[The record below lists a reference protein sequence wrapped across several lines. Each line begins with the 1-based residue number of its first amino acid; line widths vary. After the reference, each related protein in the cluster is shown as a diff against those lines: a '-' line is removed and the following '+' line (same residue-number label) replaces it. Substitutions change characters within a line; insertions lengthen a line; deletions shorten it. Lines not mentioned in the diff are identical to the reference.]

1 MGRTL
6 TRIVLVAL
14 VAVAATA
21 TASTARAQG
30 LRRFA
35 IVAGNDT
42 GGGETRALLYASADA
57 RKVYDI
63 LTRLGGVRPEDATL
77 LTGAT
82 ASQLLAALVAVEQQA
97 AAAKQRGE
105 RTALFFYYSG
115 HAKDGSLRMGETRIP
130 IDGIKARIAAS
141 PIDVRIAILDSCKS
155 GAMSG
160 ALATRTKGARRAPA
174 FEIQA
179 DGPRDAKGVVILTS
193 STSDEDSQESDA
205 IGGSYFSHHL
215 ASGLLGGA
223 DKSGDGRVTL
233 FEAYAYAYD
242 RTVADTAESAAGAQ
256 HPTFSYD
263 LAGNGDLVLTDVVV
277 RNEGVYF
284 PREAPSGVYYLVDG
298 RGFVAAEISK
308 GDGIDRRVALSPG
321 RYRVK
326 RRLPDRLRVGE
337 IDVPRGRMIALA
349 EATLRDAP
357 FSDDPVKGGRVDIT
371 SRWSLAAGATYQSV
385 FAAPSGAS
393 LFPPTGM
400 LAVDLS
406 LRNFLRRDWIWS
418 LDLAA
423 GSTDGLATN
432 VGAPFRF
439 TEMSLASSLLVE
451 WPGRVVTP
459 FVGGRLAMLL
469 MGRRF
474 TDDLYPAQFFSTLSP
489 GVVGGAAFRVMQN
502 TSVVARGRLHY
513 LLYNVDEDR
522 SLGYWELAAMV
533 SYDL

>member
-1 MGRTL
+1 L
-6 TRIVLVAL
+6 LHAAFKIALASLLLVA
-14 VAVAATA
+14 AAA
-21 TASTARAQG
+21 PVRAQA

-35 IVAGNDT
+35 IVAGNDD
-42 GGGETRALLYASADA
+42 GGGDTRALLYAGADA
-57 RKVYDI
+57 RKVHDI
-63 LTRLGGVRPEDATL
+63 LTRLGGVRAEDATL
-77 LTGAT
+77 LVGASS
-82 ASQLLAALVAVEQQA
+82 SQLLSAIVNVEARAADA
-97 AAAKQRGE
+97 ARRGE
-105 RTALFFYYSG
+105 KTALLFYYSG
-115 HAKDGSLRMGETRIP
+115 HAKDGALRLGETRVP
-130 IDGIKARIAAS
+130 IDSFKARIAAS
-141 PIDVRIAILDSCKS
+141 QFDVRVAILDSCR
-155 GAMSG
+155 SG
-160 ALATRTKGARRAPA
+160 ALTRIKGARKLPA
-174 FEIQA
+174 FDIQS
-179 DGPRDAKGVVILTS
+179 DGANGKMTAKGLVILTS

-215 ASGLLGGA
+215 ASGMLGGA
-223 DKSGDGRVTL
+223 DRSGDGRVTL

-298 RGFVAAEISK
+298 KGFVAAEISK

-326 RRLPDRLRVGE
+326 RRLPDRLRIGD

-357 FSDDPVKGGRVDIT
+357 FSDDPVKGAARVDLT
-371 SRWSLAAGATYQSV
+371 SRWSLGAGATYQSV

-400 LAVDLS
+400 LAIDLS
-406 LRNFLRRDWIWS
+406 LRNFLRRDWVWS
-418 LDLAA
+418 VDLAA
-423 GSTDGLATN
+423 GSTDGVVTN

-451 WPGRVVTP
+451 WPGRIVTP

-489 GVVGGAAFRVMQN
+489 GVVGGAAIRVMKN
-502 TSVVARGRLHY
+502 TSVVGRGRLHY

>member
-1 MGRTL
+1 MR
-6 TRIVLVAL
+6 V
-14 VAVAATA
+14 
-21 TASTARAQG
+21 
-30 LRRFA
+30 
-35 IVAGNDT
+35 
-42 GGGETRALLYASADA
+42 
-57 RKVYDI
+57 
-63 LTRLGGVRPEDATL
+63 
-77 LTGAT
+77 
-82 ASQLLAALVAVEQQA
+82 
-97 AAAKQRGE
+97 
-105 RTALFFYYSG
+105 
-115 HAKDGSLRMGETRIP
+115 
-130 IDGIKARIAAS
+130 
-141 PIDVRIAILDSCKS
+141 AILDSCQ
-155 GAMSG
+155 SG
-160 ALATRTKGARRAPA
+160 ALTRTKGVRQRARVRDRGRQRRGTPRGSSSSPRAP
-174 FEIQA
+174 
-179 DGPRDAKGVVILTS
+179 
-193 STSDEDSQESDA
+193 SDEDSQESDL

-223 DKSGDGRVTL
+223 DRSGDGRVTL

-277 RNEGVYF
+277 RNEGIYF

-298 RGFVAAEISK
+298 KGFVAAEISK

-326 RRLPDRLRVGE
+326 RRLPDRLRIGE

-349 EATLRDAP
+349 ETTLRDAP
-357 FSDDPVKGGRVDIT
+357 FSDDPVKGATRVDLT
-371 SRWSLAAGATYQSV
+371 SRWSLGAGATYQSV

-400 LAVDLS
+400 LAIDLS
-406 LRNFLRRDWIWS
+406 LRNFLRRDWVWS
-418 LDLAA
+418 VDLAA
-423 GSTDGLATN
+423 GSTDGVVSN

-451 WPGRVVTP
+451 WPGRYVTP

-474 TDDLYPAQFFSTLSP
+474 TDDMYPAQFFSTLSP
-489 GVVGGAAFRVMQN
+489 GVVGGAAIRVMKN

>member
-1 MGRTL
+1 VSCAAFK
-6 TRIVLVAL
+6 IAL
-14 VAVAATA
+14 ASLLLAATA
-21 TASTARAQG
+21 AAPARAQA

-35 IVAGNDT
+35 IVAGNDD
-42 GGGETRALLYASADA
+42 GGGDTRALLYAGADA
-57 RKVYDI
+57 RKVHDI
-63 LTRLGGVRPEDATL
+63 LTRLGGVRAEDATL
-77 LTGAT
+77 LVGASS
-82 ASQLLAALVAVEQQA
+82 SQLLAAIVNVEARA
-97 AAAKQRGE
+97 ADAARRGE
-105 RTALFFYYSG
+105 KTALLFYYSG
-115 HAKDGSLRMGETRIP
+115 HAKDGALRLGETRIP
-130 IDGIKARIAAS
+130 IDGFKARIAAS
-141 PIDVRIAILDSCKS
+141 QFDVRVAILDSCRS
-155 GAMSG
+155 GAV
-160 ALATRTKGARRAPA
+160 TRIKGARKLPA
-174 FEIQA
+174 FDIQSDNA
-179 DGPRDAKGVVILTS
+179 NGKMTAKGLVILTS

-215 ASGLLGGA
+215 ASGMLGGA
-223 DKSGDGRVTL
+223 DRSGDGRVTL

-298 RGFVAAEISK
+298 KGFVAAEISK

-326 RRLPDRLRVGE
+326 RRLPDRLRIGD

-371 SRWSLAAGATYQSV
+371 SRWSVGAGATYQSV

-400 LAVDLS
+400 LALDLS
-406 LRNFLRRDWIWS
+406 LRNFLRRDWVWS
-418 LDLAA
+418 VDLAA
-423 GSTDGLATN
+423 GSTDGVVTN

-451 WPGRVVTP
+451 WPGRIVTP
-459 FVGGRLAMLL
+459 FVGGRLAMLV

-489 GVVGGAAFRVMQN
+489 GVVGGAAIRVMKN
-502 TSVVARGRLHY
+502 TSVVGRGRLHY

>member
-1 MGRTL
+1 
-6 TRIVLVAL
+6 
-14 VAVAATA
+14 
-21 TASTARAQG
+21 
-30 LRRFA
+30 
-35 IVAGNDT
+35 
-42 GGGETRALLYASADA
+42 
-57 RKVYDI
+57 
-63 LTRLGGVRPEDATL
+63 
-77 LTGAT
+77 
-82 ASQLLAALVAVEQQA
+82 
-97 AAAKQRGE
+97 
-105 RTALFFYYSG
+105 
-115 HAKDGSLRMGETRIP
+115 
-130 IDGIKARIAAS
+130 
-141 PIDVRIAILDSCKS
+141 
-155 GAMSG
+155 
-160 ALATRTKGARRAPA
+160 
-174 FEIQA
+174 
-179 DGPRDAKGVVILTS
+179 
-193 STSDEDSQESDA
+193 
-205 IGGSYFSHHL
+205 
-215 ASGLLGGA
+215 
-223 DKSGDGRVTL
+223 
-233 FEAYAYAYD
+233 
-242 RTVADTAESAAGAQ
+242 
-256 HPTFSYD
+256 
-263 LAGNGDLVLTDVVV
+263 V

-298 RGFVAAEISK
+298 KGFVAAEISK

-326 RRLPDRLRVGE
+326 RRLPDRLRIGE

-371 SRWSLAAGATYQSV
+371 SRWSVAAGATYQSV

-400 LAVDLS
+400 LAIDLS
-406 LRNFLRRDWIWS
+406 LRNFLRRDWVWS

-423 GSTDGLATN
+423 GSTDGVVSN

-451 WPGRVVTP
+451 WPGRYVTP

-489 GVVGGAAFRVMQN
+489 GVVGGAAIRVMKN

>member
-1 MGRTL
+1 MRRARST
-6 TRIVLVAL
+6 IAL
-14 VAVAATA
+14 LALLAVTA
-21 TASTARAQG
+21 TASAARAQG

-35 IVAGNDT
+35 IVAGNDA
-42 GGGETRALLYASADA
+42 GGGDTKSLLYAGADA
-57 RKVYDI
+57 RKVHEI
-63 LTRLGGVRPEDATL
+63 LTRLGGVRSEDATL
-77 LTGAT
+77 LIGAS
-82 ASQLLAALVAVEQQA
+82 ASQLLSAIVAVEMQA
-97 AAAKQRGE
+97 AEAARHGE
-105 RTALFFYYSG
+105 RTALLFYYSG
-115 HAKDGSLRMGETRIP
+115 HAKDGALRLGETRVP
-130 IDGIKARIAAS
+130 IEGIKARIASSAF
-141 PIDVRIAILDSCKS
+141 DVRIAILDSCKS
-155 GAMSG
+155 GAF
-160 ALATRTKGARRAPA
+160 TRTKGARKAPA
-174 FEIQA
+174 FEIQSES
-179 DGPRDAKGVVILTS
+179 PRDAKGLVILTS

-223 DKSGDGRVTL
+223 DRSGDGRVTL

-263 LAGNGDLVLTDVVV
+263 LAGNGDLVLTDVAV
-277 RNEGVYF
+277 RHEGIYL
-284 PREAPSGVYYLVDG
+284 PREAPSGVYFLVDG
-298 RGFVAAEISK
+298 KGFVAAEISK
-308 GDGIDRRVALSPG
+308 ADGVDRRVALAPG
-321 RYRVK
+321 HYRVK

-337 IDVPRGRMIALA
+337 IEVPRGQLVALA
-349 EATLRDAP
+349 EARLRDAP
-357 FSDDPVKGGRVDIT
+357 FSDDPVKGASRVDLT
-371 SRWSLAAGATYQSV
+371 SRWSLGAGATYQSV

-406 LRNFLRRDWIWS
+406 LRNFLRKDWVWS
-418 LDLAA
+418 VDLAA
-423 GSTDGLATN
+423 GSTDGVVSS

-439 TEMSLASSLLVE
+439 SEMSLASSLVVE
-451 WPGRVVTP
+451 WSGRTVTP

-474 TDDLYPAQFFSTLSP
+474 NEDVYPAQFFSTLSP
-489 GVVGGAAFRVMQN
+489 GLVGGAAFRVMKN

-513 LLYNVDEDR
+513 LLYNIDEDR

>member
-1 MGRTL
+1 MRL
-6 TRIVLVAL
+6 SPKLALVAL
-14 VAVAATA
+14 FAVTAAA
-21 TASTARAQG
+21 SSTARAQG

-42 GGGETRALLYASADA
+42 GGGDTRSLLYAGADA

-63 LTRLGGVRPEDATL
+63 LTRLGGVRQEDATL
-77 LTGAT
+77 LIGAS
-82 ASQLLAALVAVEQQA
+82 ASQLLSAIVAVEMQA
-97 AAAKQRGE
+97 AEARQHGE

-115 HAKDGSLRMGETRIP
+115 HAKDGSLRLGETRIP
-130 IDGIKARIAAS
+130 IDGLKARIASS
-141 PIDVRIAILDSCKS
+141 PVDVRIAVLDSCRS
-155 GAMSG
+155 GAMV
-160 ALATRTKGARRAPA
+160 ATRTKGARKAPA

-193 STSDEDSQESDA
+193 SASDEDSQESDA

-263 LAGNGDLVLTDVVV
+263 LAGNGDLVLTDVAV
-277 RNEGVYF
+277 RHEGVYI
-284 PREAPSGVYYLVDG
+284 PREAPSGVYFLVDG
-298 RGFVAAEISK
+298 KGFVAAEISK
-308 GDGIDRRVALSPG
+308 ADGADRRVALSPG
-321 RYRVK
+321 HYRVK
-326 RRLPDRLRVGE
+326 RRLPDRLRVGD
-337 IDVPRGRMIALA
+337 IDVERGQMVALA
-349 EATLRDAP
+349 EARLRDAP
-357 FSDDPVKGGRVDIT
+357 FSDDPVKGAGRVDLT
-371 SRWSLAAGATYQSV
+371 SRWSLGAGATYQSV

-406 LRNFLRRDWIWS
+406 LRNFLRKDWVWS
-418 LDLAA
+418 MDLAA
-423 GSTDGLATN
+423 GSANGVVTS
-432 VGAPFRF
+432 VGAPFKF
-439 TEMSLASSLLVE
+439 SEVSLASSLVVE
-451 WPGRVVTP
+451 WPGRYVTP
-459 FVGGRLAMLL
+459 YVGGRLAMLL
-469 MGRRF
+469 MGRTF
-474 TDDLYPAQFFSTLSP
+474 TEPQTMFPAQFFSTLSP
-489 GVVGGAAFRVMQN
+489 GVVAGAAFRIMDH
-502 TSVVARGRLHY
+502 TSLVTRGRLHY
-513 LLYNVDEDR
+513 LYYNVGEDL

>member
-1 MGRTL
+1 MHRS
-6 TRIVLVAL
+6 RIAL
-14 VAVAATA
+14 LALLAVTAA
-21 TASTARAQG
+21 ASTARAQG

-42 GGGETRALLYASADA
+42 GGGDTRSLLYAGADA

-63 LTRLGGVRPEDATL
+63 LTRLGGVRQEDATL
-77 LTGAT
+77 LIGAS
-82 ASQLLAALVAVEQQA
+82 ASQLLSAIVAVEMQA
-97 AAAKQRGE
+97 AEAKQHGE

-115 HAKDGSLRMGETRIP
+115 HAKDGSLRLGETRLP
-130 IDGIKARIAAS
+130 IDGIKARIASS
-141 PIDVRIAILDSCKS
+141 PVDVRIAILDSCKS
-155 GAMSG
+155 GAV
-160 ALATRTKGARRAPA
+160 LATRTKGARKAPA

-193 STSDEDSQESDA
+193 SASDEDSQESDA

-263 LAGNGDLVLTDVVV
+263 LAGNGDLVLTDVAV
-277 RNEGVYF
+277 RHEGVYL
-284 PREAPSGVYYLVDG
+284 PREAPGGVYYLVDG
-298 RGFVAAEISK
+298 KGFVAAEISK
-308 GDGIDRRVALSPG
+308 ADGVDRRVALTPG
-321 RYRVK
+321 HYRVK

-337 IDVPRGRMIALA
+337 LDVPRGQMVALA
-349 EATLRDAP
+349 ETHLRDAP
-357 FSDDPVKGGRVDIT
+357 FSDDPVKGAGRVDLT
-371 SRWSLAAGATYQSV
+371 SRWSLGAGATYQSV

-406 LRNFLRRDWIWS
+406 LRNFLRKDWVWS

-423 GSTDGLATN
+423 GSADGVVTT

-439 TEMSLASSLLVE
+439 SEISLASSLIVE
-451 WPGRVVTP
+451 WPGRHVTP

-474 TDDLYPAQFFSTLSP
+474 TDDIYPAQFFSTLSP
-489 GVVGGAAFRVMQN
+489 GIVGGAAVRIMDH
-502 TSVVARGRLHY
+502 TSLVARGRLHY
-513 LLYNVDEDR
+513 LFYNIDQDL